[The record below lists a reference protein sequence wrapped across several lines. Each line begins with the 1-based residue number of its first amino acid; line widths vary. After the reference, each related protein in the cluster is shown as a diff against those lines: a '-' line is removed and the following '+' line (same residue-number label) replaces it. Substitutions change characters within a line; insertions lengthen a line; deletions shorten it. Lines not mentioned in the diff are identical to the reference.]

1 MTTQKISVREKPA
14 QMMQYARQQVRSR
27 RRTIELQS
35 SAESRQL
42 TLIIVRWGLA
52 AMSLGLLASGDAG
65 TESWSLGLSVIAV
78 LSTSNLV
85 LARLRPETVD
95 GVGLSVAIGLLD
107 AVLVV
112 VAWYASGYESFTPI
126 ILSLC
131 LLNLALVGVS
141 LAEIGAVALAAIIIY
156 SVIGQVD

>member
-1 MTTQKISVREKPA
+1 MTTQKMSVREKPA

-27 RRTIELQS
+27 RRSIELHS

-42 TLIIVRWGLA
+42 TLMVVRWGLA
-52 AMSLGLLASGDAG
+52 AMCLGLLASGDAG
-65 TESWSLGLSVIAV
+65 SESWSWGLCAIAV

-85 LARLRPETVD
+85 IARLRPETVE
-95 GVGLSVAIGLLD
+95 GVGLSIAIGLLD

-112 VAWYASGYESFTPI
+112 VAWYTSGYESFTPI

-131 LLNLALVGVS
+131 LLNLALVGLS
-141 LAEIGAVALAAIIIY
+141 LAEISAVAVAAIIVY

>member
-1 MTTQKISVREKPA
+1 MAIQKVSVSRKPA
-14 QMMQYARQQVRSR
+14 QMIQYARQQVRNR
-27 RRTIELQS
+27 RRGIELQT

-52 AMSLGLLASGDAG
+52 AMCLGLLASGETGAADW
-65 TESWSLGLSVIAV
+65 SWGLSAVAV

-85 LARLRPETVD
+85 LARLRPETVE
-95 GVGLSVAIGLLD
+95 GIALSVAIGVLD

-112 VAWYASGYESFTPI
+112 AAWYASGYESFTVV

-141 LAEIGAVALAAIIIY
+141 LAELSAVAFAAIIIY
-156 SVIGQVD
+156 SVIGQVE